1 MNESDGLHHEFF
13 MNCTDVCFVMDVSG
27 ESAFHFRLV
36 NAAVA
41 RKTGL
46 PPERFVG
53 HQVQELLP
61 PPQARCLSKQLRA
74 CVRSKAPLVAHATL
88 DFPSGQLTWQL
99 SLTPIF
105 DAAGAVV
112 RILGVARDITWN
124 RHFTQHLEQVADWLP
139 GFIYQLHYTGE
150 GEWHFTFVG
159 RRVHEMFGVDAAD
172 AMRDSRVLL
181 QRIHPED
188 YERVMAES
196 LACVEQLRAW
206 HSEFRMIHRDGHA
219 LWVEAYDL
227 PQRLEDGS
235 VLTTGY
241 VNDISEQ
248 KQLQVRLEHLA
259 QHDPLTGLPNR
270 ALLMAHL
277 HQALAMAQR
286 RQGPLSLLFIDL
298 DGFKPVNDTHG
309 HAMGDHLLTA
319 VALRMRARLRE
330 SDVLGRLGGDEF
342 LVLLDGTGAE
352 DAFCLGEALCHDLA
366 QPFLLGEV
374 KACISASIGVSS
386 CPEHGTTPEVLLE
399 AADVAMYRAKRAGR
413 NGVMRY
419 DGASTELSETRA

>member
-1 MNESDGLHHEFF
+1 MNESDDLLHEFF
-13 MNCTDVCFVMDVSG
+13 MNCTDACFVMDVTG
-27 ESAFHFRLV
+27 GRRFHFRRV
-36 NAAVA
+36 NAATA

-46 PPERFVG
+46 SPERYAG
-53 HQVQELLP
+53 HQWQELLP
-61 PPQARCLSKQLRA
+61 ATQARCLLKQLRC
-74 CVRSKAPLVAHATL
+74 CVRTKAPLVFDAVL
-88 DFPSGQLTWQL
+88 DFPAGRLAWQL
-99 SLTPIF
+99 SLTPIL
-105 DAAGAVV
+105 DAGGAVV
-112 RILGVARDITWN
+112 RILGVARDITWD
-124 RHFTQHLEQVADWLP
+124 RHFTHRLEQVADWLP

-159 RRVHEMFGVDAAD
+159 RRVLEMFGVAAEDA
-172 AMRDSRVLL
+172 RQDSRALL
-181 QRIHPED
+181 MRIHPED
-188 YERVMAES
+188 YARVMAES
-196 LACVEQLRAW
+196 LACVELLRPW
-206 HSEFRMIHRDGHA
+206 RSEFRMIHRDGHT

-241 VNDISEQ
+241 VNDITAQ

-286 RQGPLSLLFIDL
+286 RKGPLSLLFIDL

-309 HAMGDHLLTA
+309 HALGDQLLTA

-352 DAFCLGEALCHDLA
+352 DALRLGEALCHDLA

-374 KACISASIGVSS
+374 RACISASIGVAS
-386 CPEHGTTPEVLLE
+386 CPEHGTTPEALLE

-419 DGASTELSETRA
+419 DGASTELSETRT